1 MGLAS
6 YALFNIGFW
15 AEEIT
20 RLQEGLAYLNSAGKA
35 DQKLAG
41 WSDKLSSLM
50 EFVPK
55 MDSALWALIG
65 ISGGTTVLS
74 SILKGG
80 LTAPGQTRTGG
91 GMEQRVTTATAPD
104 SSHAIQ
110 RKTTDMV
117 DRIAD
122 LNKRCSCAIRSYA
135 QRPRAASDAVERP

>member
-1 MGLAS
+1 MLYGFRRRTVHGDGHLAVETGCVGCWSSRNDVILVGGLAS

-65 ISGGTTVLS
+65 ISGGTTVF
-74 SILKGG
+74 
-80 LTAPGQTRTGG
+80 
-91 GMEQRVTTATAPD
+91 
-104 SSHAIQ
+104 
-110 RKTTDMV
+110 
-117 DRIAD
+117 
-122 LNKRCSCAIRSYA
+122 
-135 QRPRAASDAVERP
+135 